1 MNFSRHSLCFALA
14 VLTVSAAHALP
25 APLPAGITQDMPPMP
40 STVKAADV
48 PSRATYVPVVE
59 KSAQQPVVA
68 AVAKAEAPSGPT
80 VATVPV
86 KVLYVQEN
94 QPVQIVDSQGR
105 LLQVI
110 YLKKSK

>member
-1 MNFSRHSLCFALA
+1 MNLLRFTLGFALA
-14 VLTVSAAHALP
+14 ASTAGAAHALTAPVSASIAPQEIPAMPPGKSANEVP
-25 APLPAGITQDMPPMP
+25 APRQA
-40 STVKAADV
+40 
-48 PSRATYVPVVE
+48 YVPVVE
-59 KSAQQPVVA
+59 KSTQAPV
-68 AVAKAEAPSGPT
+68 VAKAEGPSAPN